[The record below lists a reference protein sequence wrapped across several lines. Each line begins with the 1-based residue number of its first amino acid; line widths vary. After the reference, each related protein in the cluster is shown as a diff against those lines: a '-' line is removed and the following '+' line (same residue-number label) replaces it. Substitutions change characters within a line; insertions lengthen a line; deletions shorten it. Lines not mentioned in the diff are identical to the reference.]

1 MSSDLTQR
9 FIAWAFENRRW
20 PLLIPFSLPVAFRFL
35 QQYHE
40 LTFRQTMWNREFQS
54 FCAVVLLVTVILY
67 LWITRG
73 VWKVAVIALCG
84 GLGILLSIILWQ
96 FESESAKRKAELEPV
111 KAAQNAVDALMMR
124 QRSSG
129 AFSFGAGDQ
138 LIPEDPFITSQ
149 VLVAV
154 LLASDDLN
162 ELRAR
167 PDRLLAALRYL
178 KNCADHAG
186 WGYFCNDHH
195 HVTRVTAW
203 AVLAYV
209 ESFRMGLWLGPDASE
224 SKATISKGV
233 EGLLASQESSGGF
246 GEFGPGS
253 PRTYATAMAIW
264 ALAEAQRTKAIP
276 GQHDDAIRRGVQWLL
291 DHFDPSKGWVP
302 NPADSDDNSYPGLS
316 ENVVFTLVRA
326 SVSIA
331 NLDTVRLLN
340 IEKSTYLRNSE
351 VDKPIETTSATSAYD
366 SFASGELP
374 MTFFWYPWSLAAFAN
389 LARDPS
395 LSEADRRFA
404 FSAERVLHDK
414 VVTRF
419 REHSDKMT
427 PTWEIAEDLIGLA
440 VHLRCER
447 KGTCG

>member
-9 FIAWAFENRRW
+9 FIEWAFENRRW

-40 LTFRQTMWNREFQS
+40 LTFRQTMWNHEFQS
-54 FCAVVLLVTVILY
+54 ICSVVLLVTVVLY
-67 LWITRG
+67 LWITCG
-73 VWKVAVIALCG
+73 VWRVAVITLCG

-96 FESESAKRKAELEPV
+96 FESESAKSKAELEPV
-111 KAAQNAVDALMMR
+111 KAAQQAVDALMMR

-129 AFSFGAGDQ
+129 AFSFGADDQ
-138 LIPEDPFITSQ
+138 MVPYEPFITSQ
-149 VLVAV
+149 ALVAV
-154 LLASDDLN
+154 MLASDDLN
-162 ELRAR
+162 ELRAK
-167 PDRLLAALRYL
+167 PDSLLAALRYL
-178 KNCADHAG
+178 KDCADYGG
-186 WGYFCNDHH
+186 WGYFCKDHDH
-195 HVTRVTAW
+195 ATRVTAW

-224 SKATISKGV
+224 SRATISKGV
-233 EGLLASQESSGGF
+233 EALLACQESSGGF
-246 GEFGPGS
+246 GEFGPDS

-264 ALAEAQRTKAIP
+264 ALAEAQRTKAIL

-302 NPADSDDNSYPGLS
+302 NPEHSDDDSYPGLT
-316 ENVVFTLVRA
+316 EHVVFTLVRA

-351 VDKPIETTSATSAYD
+351 VDKPIKTASRTSALD
-366 SFASGELP
+366 SFASGDPP

-404 FSAERVLHDK
+404 DSAERVLHNK

-419 REHSDKMT
+419 REHSDKMM

-440 VHLRCER
+440 VHLSCER